1 MVKLQEFILKT
12 LNEENLSSKLEQLK
26 EENIEI
32 EEKPSNILFIEGPW
46 GIGKTYYVKHILEKK
61 LRDSNLNPITVSLF
75 GLKSI
80 EELKNKLVDTYIK
93 DKQSMAKNFFCKIL
107 KWPIF
112 LLSLILILYSV
123 LYEPTIICYDLIYSF
138 NTQCYHQIPNYIK
151 VLQYLIFIPK
161 IYSCI
166 FIIYKFLEYCMQTN
180 ALVSLVSWLDNKY
193 FGTGVSLQKAEI
205 YELFDAKKNILIFD
219 DIERISDLKIDDLFG
234 FLNNLRENHN
244 FNVITIGWKKRLDDY
259 EETYEK
265 LNFREIKC
273 EYTKRRYE
281 EIKKTYISDS
291 KLDIDFISKKI
302 DYYIAGYLPD
312 SVSDEIAPHVVVKNL
327 RKINIAILS
336 IINIYKELFKNKIF
350 DIKNNDLLDLDNFR
364 DNELILEKSEV
375 EKCVEEYISNIFT
388 GKKTTHYDKFIA
400 SMEQNA
406 DVKFDIKSFSP
417 FLKTK
422 ISILSNIITFKN
434 EEYKRNYLLMLIK
447 LKERLINEKFD
458 IREFIRVNCK
468 DLINNIDEEN
478 KKLLKKIIEF
488 FLIKN
493 FNWTSLVIIEQIENS
508 RGIINPLISI
518 FIDFC
523 NSDKGQKELLRIK
536 NSENIYESELYKRV
550 SNDLEGLYKYTDK

>member
-291 KLDIDFISKKI
+291 KLDIDFISEKI

-312 SVSDEIAPHVVVKNL
+312 SISDEIAPHVVVKNL

-388 GKKTTHYDKFIA
+388 GKITTPYDKFID

-406 DVKFDIKSFSP
+406 DVKFDIKSFSH
-417 FLKTK
+417 FLQTK
-422 ISILSNIITFKN
+422 ISILSDITTFKN
-434 EEYKRNYLLMLIK
+434 EEYKSNYLLMLIK
-447 LKERLINEKFD
+447 LKEKLLEEKFD
-458 IREFIRVNCK
+458 ISGFIRVNCK
-468 DLINNIDEEN
+468 DLIININ
-478 KKLLKKIIEF
+478 GGLK
-488 FLIKN
+488 
-493 FNWTSLVIIEQIENS
+493 
-508 RGIINPLISI
+508 
-518 FIDFC
+518 
-523 NSDKGQKELLRIK
+523 
-536 NSENIYESELYKRV
+536 
-550 SNDLEGLYKYTDK
+550 